1 MNTKMKIQILLGASV
16 IGGSIF
22 GNTGG
27 DFRSPLSLRRSYI
40 HWQLDPVDTTW
51 WYEAM
56 GLEPR
61 DRAWFVESWSSI
73 FYRSA
78 QQSFLKNNNGVI
90 NPNNRNKVTTETTT
104 IAPII
109 FDQIVFRGE
118 DAFPGGILILQN
130 LPVAQQFQL
139 NQNPYLGFARIA
151 PSWEYEEWGAFW
163 GVRGQ
168 YDFGCEGNWHVGGRL
183 ALPFKVVEIEEA
195 EGQIEETL
203 DDVFSAIPIAIDV
216 DDPSD
221 LDPDMTIRFDLLS
234 SLLASTGQIA
244 PSTVMPLITYGDG
257 SGGDA
262 NETRIINNTLTALTA
277 NDNAGVPPIYVT
289 RSVSGDIP
297 EYPYRKQ
304 ASMVAGA
311 LAADGSGGADGATL
325 FLKAA
330 TDYLDGLG
338 SDRAAQGQLYLVLRA
353 IDTDFDEF
361 AVQTNI
367 IKQLILFRI
376 QLLLRGSTNSAVEFF
391 NEQGVFLNQNERI
404 SGVGDMDGEIYF
416 GYGHEYDWFGDLV
429 VGVKFPTGTK
439 TKNENAGNVLS
450 METGNNRHW
459 ELNVGLE
466 GGWQPC
472 DFFAFEIGGRYY
484 HAFGRN
490 QLLSAPF
497 VGATVR
503 NLGPFNTEG
512 SVSWNYGTVYAD
524 FTFFHPHSP
533 ELGAVIGYE
542 LFAKSRDHVK
552 LDATTATTYYGQTAQ
567 PIDNTI
573 LQANTNALLNKIQGE
588 LFYRANFFEF
598 YFGGYQAVSGRNAMK
613 ETEAH
618 LGFNVYF

>member
-27 DFRSPLSLRRSYI
+27 DYRSPLSLRRSYI

-61 DRAWFVESWSSI
+61 DRSWFVESWSSV

-109 FDQIVFRGE
+109 FDQIVFRAE
-118 DAFPGGILILQN
+118 QAFPGGTLAPFQN
-130 LPVAQQFQL
+130 LPLSVQLQL
-139 NQNPYLGFARIA
+139 NQNPYLGFARIT
-151 PSWEYEEWGAFW
+151 PNWEYEEWGAFW

-168 YDFGCEGNWHVGGRL
+168 YDFGCDGNWHVGGRL

-195 EGQIEETL
+195 DGQIEETL
-203 DDVFSAIPIAIDV
+203 DDVYSAIPINID
-216 DDPSD
+216 PAM
-221 LDPDMTIRFDLLS
+221 PDQAVRDITIRFDLLS
-234 SLLASTGQIA
+234 SLLAAALTNL
-244 PSTVMPLITYGDG
+244 TTPLLTYGNG
-257 SGGDA
+257 SSPA
-262 NETRIINNTLTALTA
+262 NETNILGTGITALTA
-277 NDNAGVPPIYVT
+277 ATGSGVPPIYVT
-289 RSVSGDIP
+289 RSTSGELP
-297 EYPYRKQ
+297 SYPYRKT
-304 ASMVAGA
+304 ATEVGGA
-311 LAADGSGGADGATL
+311 LAADGSGGADGSTL
-325 FLKAA
+325 FLKTD

-338 SDRAAQGQLYLVLRA
+338 SNRAAQGQLYLALRA
-353 IDTDFDEF
+353 TVVDP
-361 AVQTNI
+361 NI
-367 IKQLILFRI
+367 LVPNAQLIRQIIEVRI
-376 QLLLRGSTNSAVEFF
+376 AALLRGSTNSAVEFF